1 MGSFGGHALPGS
13 FFIVFSVWW
22 TVNQFYRYF
31 TRKKFTSTTTY
42 SLSCGRYI
50 IALFDLILK
59 LVLICIGIIGEVY
72 TGYDKRFG
80 KFILSGN
87 AQHAT
92 MFFTFGLTG
101 VVDILLYFKVPLP
114 KDLDYGIAV
123 LALVVEGILFHF
135 HLHGRNELDVR
146 LHTLLVYCIVFNT
159 LAVLAEMKFRNNAL
173 VALTRTLFFF
183 VQGTWFWQIGFIL
196 YNPNPYAEKWLPA
209 DHFQLM
215 MVTIYFTW
223 HMSVVVLV
231 MLVLGSVVGIVLKK
245 SSSSTIPPNGE
256 IEYTS
261 IRNNIEISSDLH
273 HSSEYSA

>member
-42 SLSCGRYI
+42 PLSCGRYK
-50 IALFDLILK
+50 IALFEPILK

-72 TGYDKRFG
+72 TGYDKRVG

-245 SSSSTIPPNGE
+245 IILFHN
-256 IEYTS
+256 TS
-261 IRNNIEISSDLH
+261 KR
-273 HSSEYSA
+273 